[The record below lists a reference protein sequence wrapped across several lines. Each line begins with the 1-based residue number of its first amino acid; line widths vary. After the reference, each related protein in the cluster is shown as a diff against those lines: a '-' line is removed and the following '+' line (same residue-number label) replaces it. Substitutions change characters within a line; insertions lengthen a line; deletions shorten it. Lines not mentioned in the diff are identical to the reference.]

1 MKVLLSGGKKTNNI
15 VTGIQK
21 SFTTSGDE
29 FVVIEYLDDIMDMF
43 SRGEYFDKALIAEQS
58 ITRDGMITDEMQIRQ
73 RVNKFANDI
82 SAKNSKNN
90 YIFLSQSK
98 EICGMIYDEI
108 LPIAHESAVVFMEPP
123 YKATFFKELIIREAS
138 EIPSD
143 WIYEPE
149 ITLPE
154 NTDLGL
160 VEDDGN
166 SDESMTDMGLEM
178 DLPDMTT
185 DNIFDGD
192 LGGFDFGDDENNV
205 NIDINEGTDTGIE
218 NNMSDNEDSPI
229 DSNDTDMWSENGDS
243 IDDVNSGEN
252 VSGADAFGTGD
263 DFDNFGDSNTGFD
276 NTDNGNWD
284 NTNENWDNTN
294 ENWDNTN
301 GFGDADNFDESNGFS
316 GVGTGL
322 SDDETIETDEMDPIS
337 QSSELP
343 DYTEQ
348 QNYNDNSFDN
358 NGFDSASG
366 FDNNDNGFD
375 NANDFDNNGFDN
387 NEFDSNGFENGF
399 DNNNFDN
406 NDFDNQQFD
415 NNGFDNANDFDSNGF
430 DNQQFDNN
438 GFDNANDNYSN
449 NNGMYDDNMG
459 QNMNDNMYDN
469 NDMYNQQQTMNDN
482 MYDTNANNNGF
493 GGDMYDDVPEQTIE
507 NNNGFGGDMYGGE
520 SDYQKSME
528 NSMYDGNPSGFGG
541 DMYGDNQNN
550 ANMAGA
556 VGAGLAA
563 GAVGAGALMNN
574 MQNQQQK
581 QPTKKRGL
589 RGLLGKNRLSQQQQ
603 QMQQQQQQYQ
613 NMAGQLNNAQPV
625 DSWQQEQA
633 MVNTANVKKSK
644 VNVNTI
650 KEQLKPF
657 ASRGNSIVVTGC
669 GGCGTSVVAYNLANI
684 LNQLGYT
691 VLLVD
696 MDTEGRTQSY
706 ISKTNYDS
714 MEPDGANLM
723 SAVNSSNGISAQES
737 IVKQGFHLL
746 TMGLGTDTA
755 PVSELLHK
763 EKLSRFVNLA
773 KTSHNF
779 VIYDIPFNSATGFLS
794 EITYMT
800 DNLVLVAD
808 ASNWGI
814 TKMMLNVCNIS
825 VDDMQDTIFSRAQLV
840 FNRYRNLT
848 KVLGKKVR
856 TGVDITKVIDMK
868 VQELIGEDP
877 GFHFEDLHIAGI
889 INDDPDIENG
899 WFENLQYSDT
909 AKGQAIFLELV
920 EHIVLKK

>member
-82 SAKNSKNN
+82 SAKSSKNN

-108 LPIAHESAVVFMEPP
+108 LPIAHESAVVFMKPP

-166 SDESMTDMGLEM
+166 SDESMADMGLEM
-178 DLPDMTT
+178 DLPDMPT
-185 DNIFDGD
+185 DTIFDGD
-192 LGGFDFGDDENNV
+192 LGGFDFGDDGNNV

-218 NNMSDNEDSPI
+218 NNVSDNEDSPV
-229 DSNDTDMWSENGDS
+229 DSNDGDMWSENGGS
-243 IDDVNSGEN
+243 IDDINSGEN
-252 VSGADAFGTGD
+252 VSGGDTFGTGEG
-263 DFDNFGDSNTGFD
+263 FDNFGGDNTGFD
-276 NTDNGNWD
+276 NTDNVNWD
-284 NTNENWDNTN
+284 NTD
-294 ENWDNTN
+294 
-301 GFGDADNFDESNGFS
+301 GFGDSASGFGDSNGFNDA
-316 GVGTGL
+316 GAGL
-322 SDDETIETDEMDPIS
+322 SGDETIETDEMDPIS
-337 QSSELP
+337 QSSDLP

-348 QNYNDNSFDN
+348 QN
-358 NGFDSASG
+358 
-366 FDNNDNGFD
+366 NNDFN
-375 NANDFDNNGFDN
+375 NANDFDNNGNGFD
-387 NEFDSNGFENGF
+387 DSNG
-399 DNNNFDN
+399 
-406 NDFDNQQFD
+406 FD
-415 NNGFDNANDFDSNGF
+415 NNGFDNSGFDNNSNGFDNANGFDNSGFNNNGFDNNDSGF

-438 GFDNANDNYSN
+438 EFDNTNDTYSD
-449 NNGMYDDNMG
+449 NNGMYDNNMG
-459 QNMNDNMYDN
+459 SQQTMNDDMYNDN
-469 NDMYNQQQTMNDN
+469 NDMYNQQQTMNDD
-482 MYDTNANNNGF
+482 MYNDNNASSSGF
-493 GGDMYDDVPEQTIE
+493 GGDMYGDAPEQNVD

-520 SDYQKSME
+520 SDYQQSME

-550 ANMAGA
+550 ANMAAA

-563 GAVGAGALMNN
+563 GAVGAGVLMNN
-574 MQNQQQK
+574 AQNQQQQK

-589 RGLLGKNRLSQQQQ
+589 HALFGKNKLSQQQ
-603 QMQQQQQQYQ
+603 QQQQQQYQ
-613 NMAGQLNNAQPV
+613 NMAGQLNTAQPV

-633 MVNTANVKKSK
+633 MVNPVNVKKSK

-714 MEPDGANLM
+714 MESDGANLM

-814 TKMMLNVCNIS
+814 TKMMINVCNIS

-909 AKGQAIFLELV
+909 AKGQAIFLELI

>member
-166 SDESMTDMGLEM
+166 SDESMADMGLEM

-218 NNMSDNEDSPI
+218 NNMSDNGDSPV
-229 DSNDTDMWSENGDS
+229 DYNDGDMWSENGGS
-243 IDDVNSGEN
+243 IDNVNSGEN

-263 DFDNFGDSNTGFD
+263 GFDNFGDSNTGFD

-284 NTNENWDNTN
+284 STNE
-294 ENWDNTN
+294 
-301 GFGDADNFDESNGFS
+301 FGDTGNFDESNWFNGAS
-316 GVGTGL
+316 AGL

-348 QNYNDNSFDN
+348 QNN
-358 NGFDSASG
+358 NGFV
-366 FDNNDNGFD
+366 
-375 NANDFDNNGFDN
+375 NANDFDSNGFDN
-387 NEFDSNGFENGF
+387 NG
-399 DNNNFDN
+399 
-406 NDFDNQQFD
+406 FD
-415 NNGFDNANDFDSNGF
+415 NNGFDNANDFD
-430 DNQQFDNN
+430 NQQFDNV
-438 GFDNANDNYSN
+438 NDDYSN
-449 NNGMYDDNMG
+449 NNGIYDNNMDNMG
-459 QNMNDNMYDN
+459 QNMGGMDNMGDMNNMEHNMDDMNGMYDNNMDNMGQNINNDMYDN
-469 NDMYNQQQTMNDN
+469 NDMYNQQQTMNDD

-493 GGDMYDDVPEQTIE
+493 GGDMYGDVPEQNVE

-520 SDYQKSME
+520 SNYQKSME

-541 DMYGDNQNN
+541 DMYDDNQNN

-613 NMAGQLNNAQPV
+613 NMVGQLNSAQPV